1 MSEVI
6 IIALLTVN
14 TMAII
19 FFVYSYGIAKNW
31 WRD

>member
-14 TMAII
+14 TVAII

-31 WRD
+31 WGD

>member
-14 TMAII
+14 TVAII

-31 WRD
+31 WHD

>member
-14 TMAII
+14 TVAII

>member
-1 MSEVI
+1 MSEAI
-6 IIALLTVN
+6 IIALLAVN
-14 TMAII
+14 TTAII